1 MKVCHLTSVHIP
13 FDTRIFH
20 RECKTLA
27 RAGYDVT
34 LIAPH
39 DKKEIINQ
47 VKFIPL
53 PTARNRLERAVKVSW
68 KLFRSALK
76 EKADIYHFHDPELIP
91 VCLLLKLLTRSRI
104 IYDVHENY
112 PMFILT
118 KEWIPSYL
126 RFIISR
132 LFGYFEQ
139 ISFPFFDVIIVA
151 GKDISEFFPHSEKVI
166 VLRNF
171 PLIELAT
178 RVTLKKED
186 MKSNQIVLIYA
197 GMLSE
202 DRGIK
207 QMVEAIH
214 YIEDDIKLVLIGK
227 FVYTDFEEEVKEI
240 ADKRVEFAGH
250 VPYEKVFE
258 YLKNADI
265 GLILFHPTPNNIAA
279 ASGRNNK
286 TFEYMSAGLPII
298 APDIPGW
305 KELIEGGEYGIVVN
319 PLDPEDIAA
328 GIRKLIDNPELRI
341 SIGFRNEESFLKE
354 FNWDIEKEV
363 LLKLYRNLESKA
375 RK

>member
-1 MKVCHLTSVHIP
+1 MKICHLTSVHIP

-27 RAGYDVT
+27 KAGYVVT

-39 DKKEIINQ
+39 EKEEIIDN
-47 VKFIPL
+47 VKIIPL
-53 PTARNRLERAVKVSW
+53 PIAKNRLERIVKVTW

-76 EKADIYHFHDPELIP
+76 EKADSYHFHDPELIP

-139 ISFPFFDVIIVA
+139 ISFPFFDVVIVA
-151 GKDISEFFPHSEKVI
+151 GKDISKHFPHSEKII

-171 PLIELAT
+171 PLKELAT
-178 RVTLKKED
+178 KVPVKKEK
-186 MKSNQIVLIYA
+186 MKSNQTVLVYA

-227 FVYTDFEEEVKEI
+227 FVYTNFEEEVRKI
-240 ADKRVEFAGH
+240 ADKRIEFVGQ

-279 ASGRNNK
+279 VSGRNNK

-305 KELIEGGEYGIVVN
+305 KEVIEDGGYGIVVD
-319 PLDPEDIAA
+319 PLDPEDIAG

-341 SIGFRNEESFLKE
+341 SMGHRNEESFLKE
-354 FNWDIEKEV
+354 FNWDREKEV
-363 LLKLYRNLESKA
+363 LLKVYQNLENKV
-375 RK
+375 RR